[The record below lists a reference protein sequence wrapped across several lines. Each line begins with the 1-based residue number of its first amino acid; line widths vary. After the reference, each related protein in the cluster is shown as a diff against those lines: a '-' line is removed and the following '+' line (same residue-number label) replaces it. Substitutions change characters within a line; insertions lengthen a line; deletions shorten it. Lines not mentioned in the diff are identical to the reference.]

1 MLVQCHPYVPS
12 LAIAVFTYQYP
23 RTQRRSGDQRSQLR
37 RKADACSWPC
47 RCGHACPSVSPY
59 PIFSRLVGGVGVGV
73 FVLDNVGTDGRLEDI
88 GQGVGVLAG
97 STIGANDRDGRARHL
112 DSVSS
117 CVSDSIVDTSRLQKV
132 RRSTF
137 PSSCKSVGVSV
148 HTFGSYRSALG
159 KQRLPLVRSAL
170 RKKARPK

>member
-1 MLVQCHPYVPS
+1 
-12 LAIAVFTYQYP
+12 
-23 RTQRRSGDQRSQLR
+23 
-37 RKADACSWPC
+37 
-47 RCGHACPSVSPY
+47 
-59 PIFSRLVGGVGVGV
+59 
-73 FVLDNVGTDGRLEDI
+73 
-88 GQGVGVLAG
+88 VGVLAG

-137 PSSCKSVGVSV
+137 PSSCKSVGVPV
-148 HTFGSYRSALG
+148 HAVGSYRSALG

-170 RKKARPK
+170 SKGRRHGQSDRLDLAIMDRLQLTHENHN